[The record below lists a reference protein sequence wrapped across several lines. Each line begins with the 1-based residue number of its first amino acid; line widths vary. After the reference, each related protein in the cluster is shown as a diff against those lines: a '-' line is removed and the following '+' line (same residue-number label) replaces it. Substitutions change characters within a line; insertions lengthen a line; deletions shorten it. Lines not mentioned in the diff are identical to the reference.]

1 LTPESFLLLTAR
13 SPFPSL
19 LLSVDGMILA
29 ANDPATRLVGRSP
42 AGRPLQELATGEA
55 AELEEALRTWSSAG
69 VAVGRPLRLGTGPG
83 RERRFRGEGLRVM
96 SAGRD
101 PVPSIL
107 LHCVPLDPPA
117 RCTGRPV
124 ATEEG
129 EDGPRTPSE
138 RGPGSPSEPG
148 LGPSSGPGP
157 GRVVGK
163 MEAMGNLAA
172 GIAHDFNNLL
182 TVMKAEIELSQEH
195 PGLPGVVVESLAAT
209 HDAIHQA
216 EGLVNG
222 LLAFSRRQLVRVV
235 MLDLRTLVS
244 EAVERIR
251 PEIADRAVDLV
262 LEPAD
267 DPLLVEGDRPQMEV
281 VLLALVRNAHDAV
294 RGAGRIRVRTRRE
307 TLSPDFVRR
316 NPGSTQGTF
325 AVMEVVD
332 DGIGIAPEISGRLFE
347 PFFTTKGRGAGRG
360 LGLAQAFGIVKAL
373 SGYLRVESAPGHG
386 ATFTVY
392 LPLADPASP
401 RCPLDDRT

>member
-1 LTPESFLLLTAR
+1 
-13 SPFPSL
+13 
-19 LLSVDGMILA
+19 
-29 ANDPATRLVGRSP
+29 
-42 AGRPLQELATGEA
+42 
-55 AELEEALRTWSSAG
+55 
-69 VAVGRPLRLGTGPG
+69 
-83 RERRFRGEGLRVM
+83 
-96 SAGRD
+96 
-101 PVPSIL
+101 
-107 LHCVPLDPPA
+107 

-129 EDGPRTPSE
+129 EDGPRTPSERGPRTPSE

-294 RGAGRIRVRTRRE
+294 RGAGLI
-307 TLSPDFVRR
+307 
-316 NPGSTQGTF
+316 
-325 AVMEVVD
+325 
-332 DGIGIAPEISGRLFE
+332 
-347 PFFTTKGRGAGRG
+347 
-360 LGLAQAFGIVKAL
+360 
-373 SGYLRVESAPGHG
+373 
-386 ATFTVY
+386 
-392 LPLADPASP
+392 
-401 RCPLDDRT
+401 